1 MPRVFI
7 PTALRL
13 TTGGKDVVEVE
24 GHTVRAIIA
33 SLEPIYPKLHEQL
46 CEGDALRT
54 GLAVIVDGTVAP
66 LGMLQPVQ
74 ENSEVHFLP
83 AIGGG
88 KGIENADRRTGN
100 SARGMTTNDG
110 PSNQRVQI
118 IKRTPPRSP
127 RS

>member
-33 SLEPIYPKLHEQL
+33 SLEPVYTKLHEQL
-46 CEGDALRT
+46 CEGDTMRT

-88 KGIENADRRTGN
+88 KGSENADRRAGN
-100 SARGMTTNDG
+100 AGG
-110 PSNQRVQI
+110 I
-118 IKRTPPRSP
+118 CLYLF
-127 RS
+127 